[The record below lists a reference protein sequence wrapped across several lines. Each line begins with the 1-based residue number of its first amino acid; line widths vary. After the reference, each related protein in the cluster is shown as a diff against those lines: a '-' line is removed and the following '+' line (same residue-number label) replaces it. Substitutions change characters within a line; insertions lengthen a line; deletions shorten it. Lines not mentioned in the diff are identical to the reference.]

1 MKKLLST
8 LLALS
13 LALSLGAC
21 AVKVDPSEPDE
32 PAKDELRIV
41 FTEEHLTKE
50 VEYKA
55 DDGTVL
61 LIEKYDLPQL
71 EVRTSADEV
80 YTPPVSNAAVD
91 VPQEYAAALA
101 FNAEMQH
108 AADALDA
115 SAQEALAMAREHYA
129 GLDEEQRAYWA
140 NYAEELIVDDICQ
153 FSGLVSVWGGG
164 YSIYGGA
171 HGWESIRAWS
181 FDLTTGEFLTLD
193 GLDAQPSTDSA
204 LGESLTHTL
213 AMAVL
218 EQIDAQGL
226 SEYYFEDY
234 ASYIFDLAANA
245 SFYFNDKGM
254 TIVFDPAV
262 IAPYAASAQK
272 FEIPYSRFYN
282 ALDSHTQS
290 LLNVPQ
296 DEIIIADYYT
306 TKTLWSWFNMT
317 TPPVDS
323 GAPGITVDGL
333 PLARVTLGD
342 VNTLDELRALLC
354 EHVSAELADE
364 WLATGRFAES
374 DGALYAAWADRGSD
388 ITILNDELSATVIG
402 SSGILTQRIT
412 RGDWSDDAQAF
423 VPTDTVDTYEYPFT
437 LVDRLSGYPDKRS
450 NPED

>member
-21 AVKVDPSEPDE
+21 AVKVEPDKPDE
-32 PAKDELRIV
+32 PAKDELRVV

-101 FNAEMQH
+101 FNAEMQR

-115 SAQEALAMAREHYA
+115 SAQEALTMAREHYA

-140 NYAEELIVDDICQ
+140 NYADELIVDSICRHY
-153 FSGLVSVWGGG
+153 GLVSVWGVG
-164 YSIYGGA
+164 YSNYGGA
-171 HGWESIRAWS
+171 HGWESIQAWNL
-181 FDLTTGEFLTLD
+181 DLTTGEFLTLD
-193 GLDAQPSTDSA
+193 NLDAQPSTDSA

-226 SEYYFEDY
+226 SEHYFEDY

-245 SFYFNDKGM
+245 SFYFNDKGL
-254 TIVFDPAV
+254 TIVFDSAV

-282 ALDSHTQS
+282 ALDAHTQS

-364 WLATGRFAES
+364 WLATGRFVES

-388 ITILNDELSATVIG
+388 ITIDTESYLVAWNGDAGEIMQTITRREWNDET
-402 SSGILTQRIT
+402 
-412 RGDWSDDAQAF
+412 GDF
-423 VPTDTVDTYEYPFT
+423 VPVPGSETYYAYPFIT
-437 LVDRLSGYPDKRS
+437 MNRHAVFSAFPCPY
-450 NPED
+450 

>member
-50 VEYKA
+50 AEYKA

-80 YTPPVSNAAVD
+80 YTPPVSNTAVD

-115 SAQEALAMAREHYA
+115 SAQEALTMAREHYA

-140 NYAEELIVDDICQ
+140 NYAEELIVDSICRH
-153 FSGLVSVWGGG
+153 SGLVSVWGGG
-164 YSIYGGA
+164 YSNYGGA

-204 LGESLTHTL
+204 LGKTLIDTL
-213 AMAVL
+213 ASEIVNRIYEEGLDDYLYDDFYSYVYDLSSNAHFYFSGSGMTVNFDAYVL
-218 EQIDAQGL
+218 GP
-226 SEYYFEDY
+226 Y
-234 ASYIFDLAANA
+234 AS
-245 SFYFNDKGM
+245 GPQ
-254 TIVFDPAV
+254 T
-262 IAPYAASAQK
+262 
-272 FEIPYSRFYN
+272 FEIPYSHFYN

-364 WLATGRFAES
+364 WLATGRFVES

-388 ITILNDELSATVIG
+388 ITIDTESYLVAWNGDAGEIMQTITRREWNDET
-402 SSGILTQRIT
+402 
-412 RGDWSDDAQAF
+412 GDF
-423 VPTDTVDTYEYPFT
+423 VPVPGSETYYGYPFT
-437 LVDRLSGYPDKRS
+437 TMNRHAVFSAFPCPY
-450 NPED
+450 